1 MNWGRVYFGTLIVAV
16 GVIFLLDNGDV
27 LDAGDVFSS
36 YWPVALIGAGL
47 LMFVTNP
54 THWVSAL
61 IVTGIGVGFL
71 LSTLDVLDV
80 SDFIWPIVIVVVG
93 LAVIF
98 GRGSR
103 SKVEQTGDTVS
114 SFNMFSGSELAS
126 HSKRFTGG
134 DVSAVFGGAE
144 LDLTDALPEEGAEL
158 DVFTAFG
165 AVEVTVPR
173 GWNVVVKGLPLFG
186 AFENKTAKDPVPE
199 GAPELVINATAIFGG
214 VEVKH

>member
-1 MNWGRVYFGTLIVAV
+1 MNWGRVYFGAVIVTV
-16 GVIFLLDNGDV
+16 GVVFLLDNTDV
-27 LDAGDVFSS
+27 LDAGEFFSN
-36 YWPVALIGAGL
+36 YWPLAVIGAGL

-61 IVTGIGVGFL
+61 IVTGVGAGFL
-71 LSTLDVLDV
+71 LSTLDVIDV

-93 LAVIF
+93 LSVIF
-98 GRGSR
+98 GRSSR
-103 SKVEQTGDTVS
+103 RKVEQTGDTVS

-126 HSKRFTGG
+126 HSKQFKGG

-144 LDLTDALPEEGAEL
+144 LDLSDAVPAEGAEL

-165 AVEVTVPR
+165 AVEVTVPH

-186 AFENKTAKDPVPE
+186 GFENKTAKEPIPE
-199 GAPELVINATAIFGG
+199 GAPLLIINATAIFGG